1 MHQGR
6 SFTQQAAAAA
16 AKLGYALVALS
27 SQPDQPEIPQDTRR
41 HLDDCLV
48 TDSPVLNPADIV
60 GIERRFA
67 ERGYAV
73 RAAIATFEAY
83 RLLMADIN
91 RRVGARDAS
100 AEALRLCL
108 NKFELRQLLARRG
121 LSAVRSY
128 RLSPGSLPS
137 LDQSATWFVKPVR
150 GASSF
155 AAFILRDPSRLG
167 DLDLA
172 ELQEQMRQDHK
183 MAAIFMDNFDFLVE
197 EYVEGPEFSFETVL
211 LDEAWHL
218 CVHEKARVER
228 LERTTLEVMSVSPPS
243 SVSRE
248 AVLRGADFVARCL
261 GELTGLGL
269 AGVFHVEA
277 KYWEARDRWEIIEIN
292 PRMGGSLISDS
303 VEALT
308 GESMLELWM
317 TALALTPAGEP
328 ALRARLERAS
338 QLRSLRDGGPALA
351 TVFLSKY
358 GRKGAV
364 VESIDFSPTR
374 PPRVVKMHASA
385 GTVLDHS
392 DRAICLL
399 DAMWTVDSRELAREI
414 DFLDGHATEHFHVA
428 YRGESA
434 ESVLQAHEG
443 GKLEV
448 RSKVP
453 LRTRDEL
460 ARYYTPGFT
469 RAAQAIAADP
479 GGAYRWSIK
488 GNTVAIVTDGTAVSG
503 LGDLGP
509 EAALPVMEGKALLFK
524 EFAGIDA
531 FPLCLR
537 TTDVDEIVRVVTCV
551 EPAFG
556 GIMLEDIS
564 APRCFAIEDR
574 LRAELAVPVLHDDQ
588 HATAVSTVAALI
600 NGAAYTGKKMRDLTV
615 VISGAGA

>member
-1 MHQGR
+1 VKDAILLLMHQGK

-27 SQPDQPEIPQDTRR
+27 SQPAKPEVLQDTLR

-48 TDSPVLNPADIV
+48 TDSPVLGPADIV

-73 RAAIATFEAY
+73 KAAIATFEAY

-91 RRVGARDAS
+91 SRVGARDSS
-100 AEALRLCL
+100 AEALWLCL
-108 NKFELRQLLARRG
+108 NKFELRELLAQRG
-121 LSAVRSY
+121 LSTVQGY

-137 LDQSATWFVKPVR
+137 LDPSVTWFVKPVR

-155 AAFILRDPSRLG
+155 AAFILQDPSRLG

-172 ELQEQMRQDHK
+172 GLQEQMRQDRQ

-218 CVHEKARVER
+218 CVHEKALVER
-228 LERTTLEVMSVSPPS
+228 LERTTLEAMSVSPPS

-248 AVLRGADFVARCL
+248 VVLRGADFVARCL
-261 GELTGLGL
+261 GELRELGL

-277 KYWEARDRWEIIEIN
+277 KYWTARDRWEIIEIN
-292 PRMGGSLISDS
+292 PRMGGSLIIDS

-317 TALALTPAGEP
+317 TALTLASADES
-328 ALRARLERAS
+328 AFRARLEQAS
-338 QLRSLRDGGPALA
+338 QLRSLRDGSPALA

-364 VESIDFSPTR
+364 IESIDFSPTR
-374 PPRVVKMHASA
+374 PPRVVKMHAA
-385 GTVLDHS
+385 ADTVLDPS

-399 DAMWTVDSRELAREI
+399 DALWTVNPQDLASEI

-428 YRGESA
+428 YR
-434 ESVLQAHEG
+434 
-443 GKLEV
+443 
-448 RSKVP
+448 
-453 LRTRDEL
+453 
-460 ARYYTPGFT
+460 
-469 RAAQAIAADP
+469 
-479 GGAYRWSIK
+479 
-488 GNTVAIVTDGTAVSG
+488 
-503 LGDLGP
+503 
-509 EAALPVMEGKALLFK
+509 
-524 EFAGIDA
+524 
-531 FPLCLR
+531 
-537 TTDVDEIVRVVTCV
+537 
-551 EPAFG
+551 
-556 GIMLEDIS
+556 
-564 APRCFAIEDR
+564 
-574 LRAELAVPVLHDDQ
+574 
-588 HATAVSTVAALI
+588 
-600 NGAAYTGKKMRDLTV
+600 
-615 VISGAGA
+615 